1 MWTRFLDM
9 VISHTSGMWCSDV
22 GPPVS
27 HHCPPQLFL
36 RCRSW
41 RSLSSGSE
49 GESRLTR
56 VLRERF
62 PRASSIK
69 VMDISGGCGAMYEI
83 HIESEEFREK
93 RTVQQHQMVN
103 QYTASPSQ

>member
-1 MWTRFLDM
+1 MAAGLGR
-9 VISHTSGMWCSDV
+9 
-22 GPPVS
+22 GP
-27 HHCPPQLFL
+27 LFL

-69 VMDISGGCGAMYEI
+69 VVDISGGCGAMYEI

-103 QYTASPSQ
+103 QLPQALALLPLPESPEHPNLREDPR